1 MSPCT
6 TIDPL
11 KDSYCRKLLQVTGAV
26 VLTSLFFFCDMSEPV
41 RESENAVWNQQEID
55 YVMDY
60 LRDHASEAGD
70 GENFKDS
77 VYQAAA
83 TYIAP
88 YYKSGPVKLA
98 KHVKN
103 KYKTVST
110 SLTICRLLIPNQYR
124 SKVCTNLS
132 LTIVTRPLDFVGTTP
147 LEPM

>member
-6 TIDPL
+6 TINPL
-11 KDSYCRKLLQVTGAV
+11 KDSYCCKLLQVTGAV
-26 VLTSLFFFCDMSEPV
+26 VLTSLFFFCNMSEPV
-41 RESENAVWNQQEID
+41 RENAVWNQQEID

-60 LRDHASEAGD
+60 LWDHASEVGD
-70 GENFKDS
+70 GGNFKDS
-77 VYQAAA
+77 MYQAAA

-88 YYKSGPVKLA
+88 YYKSGPVKSA

-110 SLTICRLLIPNQYR
+110 SLTICQLLITNRYR

-132 LTIVTRPLDFVGTTP
+132 LTIVTRPLDFIGTTP

>member
-11 KDSYCRKLLQVTGAV
+11 KDSYRRKLLQVTGAV

-41 RESENAVWNQQEID
+41 HENAVWNQQEID

-70 GENFKDS
+70 GGNFKDS

-88 YYKSGPVKLA
+88 YYKSGPVKSA

-110 SLTICRLLIPNQYR
+110 SLTIRRLLITNRYR

-132 LTIVTRPLDFVGTTP
+132 LTIVTRPLDFIGTTP

>member
-11 KDSYCRKLLQVTGAV
+11 KDSYHHKLLQVTGAV
-26 VLTSLFFFCDMSEPV
+26 ILTSLSFFCNMSEPV
-41 RESENAVWNQQEID
+41 HENAVWNQQEID

-60 LRDHASEAGD
+60 LQDHASEAGN
-70 GENFKDS
+70 GGNFKDS

-110 SLTICRLLIPNQYR
+110 SLTIRQLLI
-124 SKVCTNLS
+124 TN
-132 LTIVTRPLDFVGTTP
+132 
-147 LEPM
+147 

>member
-11 KDSYCRKLLQVTGAV
+11 KDSYCCKLLQVTGAV
-26 VLTSLFFFCDMSEPV
+26 ILTSLFFFCDMSELV
-41 RESENAVWNQQEID
+41 HENAVWNQQEID

-70 GENFKDS
+70 GGNFKDS

-88 YYKSGPVKLA
+88 YYKSGPVKSA

-110 SLTICRLLIPNQYR
+110 LLTIHQLLITNRYR

-132 LTIVTRPLDFVGTTP
+132 LTIMTRPLDFIGTTP

>member
-11 KDSYCRKLLQVTGAV
+11 KDSYCHKLLQVTGAV
-26 VLTSLFFFCDMSEPV
+26 VLTSLFFFCNMSELV
-41 RESENAVWNQQEID
+41 RENAVWNQQEID

-60 LRDHASEAGD
+60 LQDHASEVGS
-70 GENFKDS
+70 GGNFKDS

-110 SLTICRLLIPNQYR
+110 LLTIHQLLITNQYR

-132 LTIVTRPLDFVGTTP
+132 LTITTRPLDFIGTTP